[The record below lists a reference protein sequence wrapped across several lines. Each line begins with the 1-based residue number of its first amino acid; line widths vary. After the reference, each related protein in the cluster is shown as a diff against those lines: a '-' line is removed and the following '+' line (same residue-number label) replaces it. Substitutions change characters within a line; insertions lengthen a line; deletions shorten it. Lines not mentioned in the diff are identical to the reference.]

1 MDYKPRKTTCSR
13 CQVNP
18 RRKGQRYCQQC
29 NRDKRAEERRRE
41 GEVHRRV
48 SMRLLE
54 RGIDL
59 NALMT
64 EEQAKLW
71 QEIRTTRERAKV
83 GA

>member
-13 CQVNP
+13 CPNP
-18 RRKGQRYCQQC
+18 RRQGQRYCQQC
-29 NRDKRAEERRRE
+29 NRDKRAEERKRQ

-48 SMRLLE
+48 AARLLQC
-54 RGIDL
+54 GIDL

-64 EEQAKLW
+64 EEQAALW
-71 QEIRTTRERAKV
+71 QEIRATRESEKV